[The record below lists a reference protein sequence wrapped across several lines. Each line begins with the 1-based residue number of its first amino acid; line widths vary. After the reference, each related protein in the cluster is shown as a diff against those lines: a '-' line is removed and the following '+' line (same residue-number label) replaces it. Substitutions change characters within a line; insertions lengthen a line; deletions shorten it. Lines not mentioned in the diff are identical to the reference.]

1 MFITGNR
8 FPAFLSRYQY
18 PLLLLLILPPLFFD
32 LGGLSIRLWDESRLV
47 ANTIEMYHN
56 HNYMVT
62 HFDGAPDLWNTKPP
76 LMIWIHLLMVKT
88 FGFNEWSFRVSS
100 ALFAALTCIYLYV
113 FTKRQTQSTGIAF
126 LAVFV
131 LITTRGF
138 VDLHVSRTGD
148 YDALLIYLS
157 VLALGSLYRYLEE
170 DKTSSLYYFALF
182 LGLAV
187 LTKGPMVLLF
197 GPAILV
203 YILYRKKLFKLLSSG
218 HTYAAILLFSVIALP
233 YYFIREQYN
242 PGYLQAVYDNELGGR
257 FLTVLEERGGAWHYY
272 LEGMTGRNFMLWFL
286 FIPVGIYYLFKER
299 NTATKDYISFC
310 SIIGIMY
317 FIMISSAKTK
327 HGWYDAP
334 AYPFF
339 AVLVAYTIITLLK
352 WANQSGIPRW
362 KTVSINIFFC
372 LLFVTACSLIW
383 IENLLHPNHEK
394 GISRYDI
401 AYYIK
406 AQKSIPDDTIYVWE
420 YGYMPTSYLYFEQIR
435 QKGGAVFMVDRNSLP
450 VNKPIWIQND
460 SLFRTLQADTNLQLE
475 VSADSFYNLK
485 TVKLRPKQ

>member
-1 MFITGNR
+1 MLNR
-8 FPAFLSRYQY
+8 FQY

-32 LGGLSIRLWDESRLV
+32 LGGLTIRLWDESRLV
-47 ANTIEMYHN
+47 GNTIEMYHN
-56 HNYMVT
+56 HNYLVT
-62 HFDGAPDLWNTKPP
+62 YFDGTPDLWNTKPP
-76 LMIWIHLLMVKT
+76 LMIWMHLLMVKL
-88 FGFNEWSFRVSS
+88 FGFNEWSFRISS
-100 ALFAALTCIYLYV
+100 ALFAALTCIYLYC
-113 FTKRQTQSTGIAF
+113 FSKRQTNSVGLAF
-126 LAVFV
+126 LAVFI

-148 YDALLIYLS
+148 YDALLIYWSL
-157 VLALGSLYRYLEE
+157 LAMGSLYRYLQE
-170 DKTSSLYYFALF
+170 DNTRSLYYFALF

-203 YILYRKKLFKLLSSG
+203 YILYRKKLFQLLRSG
-218 HTYAAILLFSVIALP
+218 HTYAAILLFLIIALP

-272 LEGMTGRNFMLWFL
+272 LEGMTGRNFMFWFL
-286 FIPVGIYYLFKER
+286 FIPLGIYWLLKER
-299 NTATKDYISFC
+299 NTAIQHYISFC
-310 SIIGIMY
+310 SIIGSMY
-317 FIMISSAKTK
+317 FIMISAARTK

-339 AVLVAYTIITLLK
+339 AVLVAYAIITSLK
-352 WANQSGIPRW
+352 WAHESGRTRW

-372 LLFVTACSLIW
+372 LLFIAAYSLIW
-383 IENLLHPNHEK
+383 IENIVNRNPEK

-406 AQKSIPDDTIYVWE
+406 EQKSIPVDSLYVWE

-435 QKGGAVFMVDRNSLP
+435 QKGGAVLMVDRNNLP
-450 VNKPIWIQND
+450 LNKPIWIQHD
-460 SLFRTLQADTNLQLE
+460 SLFRTLEADTNLKLE
-475 VSADSFYNLK
+475 ITDSFYNLK
-485 TVKLRPKQ
+485 IFKIKPGQ